1 MKKRILIEAALL
13 EFIAAAGCILVVDNW
28 ALGALLIVAG
38 ILFFYSCHPGI
49 RRNRIQRKK
58 QRRKRQSNSR
68 EKKYECK

>member
-38 ILFFYSCHPGI
+38 IIFLYLSSRYKDEPVP
-49 RRNRIQRKK
+49 RNKTKK
-58 QRRKRQSNSR
+58 
-68 EKKYECK
+68 KKAK

>member
-38 ILFFYSCHPGI
+38 ILPMVNEVVVVPDSL
-49 RRNRIQRKK
+49 
-58 QRRKRQSNSR
+58 
-68 EKKYECK
+68 

>member
-38 ILFFYSCHPGI
+38 ILFLFLSSRYKDEPVP
-49 RRNRIQRKK
+49 RKK
-58 QRRKRQSNSR
+58 TKKKRA
-68 EKKYECK
+68 K

>member
-38 ILFFYSCHPGI
+38 IIFLFLSSRYKEEP
-49 RRNRIQRKK
+49 NPKTKTKK
-58 QRRKRQSNSR
+58 
-68 EKKYECK
+68 KKAK

>member
-38 ILFFYSCHPGI
+38 ILFLFLSSRYKDEPVP
-49 RRNRIQRKK
+49 RNKTKK
-58 QRRKRQSNSR
+58 
-68 EKKYECK
+68 KKAK